1 MPKELNHSYKEWK
14 YWLHLK
20 SRQLIMLNK
29 WFFLSLPLSPSVSL
43 QIINI
48 RHKWAAHQM
57 EQLLYLPTKA
67 CINHPLQHPQW
78 TPKNIKDKRPYI
90 LCQFLCTYNT
100 NPLGWY
106 FFWEKLSAQK
116 ILPNVVDPKKK
127 KKKPSLWILLPQILL
142 QGNCKPIEI
151 LNTSEQ
157 EQTLNLPLQFSFH
170 HSQLGPSPTGI

>member
-29 WFFLSLPLSPSVSL
+29 WFFLSLPLSPSLSL

-67 CINHPLQHPQW
+67 CINHPLQHPQR

-116 ILPNVVDPKKK
+116 ILPNVVDPQKKK
-127 KKKPSLWILLPQILL
+127 KKKKNLLCGFCYPRYSSKGTANQ
-142 QGNCKPIEI
+142 
-151 LNTSEQ
+151 
-157 EQTLNLPLQFSFH
+157 
-170 HSQLGPSPTGI
+170 